1 MMSSSFLFLKV
12 KGSGDSQTHWLV
24 GHSRVLYTVHV
35 ILRSTLGFH
44 ENDCTLLLSCKSA
57 VCNDHLSIWSVRTK
71 SRCAVARCRGLKGGN
86 SYLTCTAER
95 QQLTE
100 RCHFRCKRSAPDRK
114 HTVAGQ
120 GQGVRKTCGWDDRCP
135 QVGAPA
141 SRQHSGD
148 D

>member
-24 GHSRVLYTVHV
+24 GHSRLLYTVHV
-35 ILRSTLGFH
+35 ILRSTSGFH
-44 ENDCTLLLSCKSA
+44 ENDCTLFLSCKSA

-100 RCHFRCKRSAPDRK
+100 RCHFRCKRSAPDCK
-114 HTVAGQ
+114 NTEASQ
-120 GQGVRKTCGWDDRCP
+120 GQGVRKTCG
-135 QVGAPA
+135 
-141 SRQHSGD
+141 
-148 D
+148 